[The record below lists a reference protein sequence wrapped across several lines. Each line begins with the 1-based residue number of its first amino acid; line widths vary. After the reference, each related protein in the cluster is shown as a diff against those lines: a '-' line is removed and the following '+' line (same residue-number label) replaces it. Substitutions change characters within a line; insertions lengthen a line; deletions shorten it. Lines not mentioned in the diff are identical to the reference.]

1 MALLLVPKLGA
12 YLEDGKSLSV
22 WDVFSR
28 VKGRIQ
34 NGENADI
41 ADDHYHRYM
50 EDIEILHSLGVD
62 AYRFSISWPRILP
75 RGKFGEVNQA
85 GVMFYNKVIDNLL
98 LKGIE
103 PFVTIHHYD
112 FPQELEDR
120 YGGWLSPLMQ
130 EDFLHFAETCFKN
143 FGDRVKYWITMNEP
157 NLFGEMAFENGICPP
172 ARCSPPFGNCSYG
185 NSDVEPLVASKQ
197 GGMIGIAVF
206 ATMYRPYTDSRADQ
220 EAVYRALAFNLGWI
234 LDPLI
239 FGEYPQEMRKYHGN
253 ELSTFSP
260 EEQVMLRDSI
270 DFIGINHYT
279 TLYAKDCIHSTCLCN
294 GSICKGSDHAIQGFV
309 YTTGERDGVPIGEP
323 TGQSYVVPEGME
335 EIVEYIKKR
344 YHNKPMFVTE
354 NGYSSPE
361 NSDDDDQHD
370 VKRIDYHKSYLKY
383 LARAIRN
390 GGDVRGYFIWT
401 LMDDFEWI
409 YGYNL
414 RFGLYHVDRRH
425 TLNRTPKLSGCWYK
439 DFLIRNSSSLNNI
452 KFDIASLINN
462 NV

>member
-1 MALLLVPKLGA
+1 MINFEAGRPLNNGLIEGA

-28 VKGRIQ
+28 IKGRIQ

-50 EDIEILHSLGVD
+50 GDIEILHSLGVD

-85 GVMFYNKVIDNLL
+85 GIMFYNKVLDNLL

-157 NLFGEMAFENGICPP
+157 NLFGEMAFEYGVCPP
-172 ARCSPPFGNCSYG
+172 ACCSPPFGNCSYG
-185 NSDVEPLVASKQ
+185 NSDVEPLVAVHNMLLAHAK
-197 GGMIGIAVF
+197 AVQL
-206 ATMYRPYTDSRADQ
+206 YRKR
-220 EAVYRALAFNLGWI
+220 I

-294 GSICKGSDHAIQGFV
+294 GFVCTGSDHAIQGFV

-323 TGQSYVVPEGME
+323 TGQGYVVPE
-335 EIVEYIKKR
+335 
-344 YHNKPMFVTE
+344 
-354 NGYSSPE
+354 GYSSPE

-390 GGDVRGYFIWT
+390 GADVRGYFIWT

-425 TLNRTPKLSGCWYK
+425 TLNRTPKLSV
-439 DFLIRNSSSLNNI
+439 
-452 KFDIASLINN
+452 ASGQLFFEAMSP
-462 NV
+462 